1 MECDDAVSQKDEGKW
16 MLLGIC
22 PSRRS
27 ARFGLLAHKLDCHS
41 GPELAA
47 VCVFFIVGLK
57 PPSIRLP
64 GKTCMV
70 EICGRR

>member
-1 MECDDAVSQKDEGKW
+1 

-27 ARFGLLAHKLDCHS
+27 ARFGLLAHNLDRHS
-41 GPELAA
+41 GPDVAA
-47 VCVFFIVGLK
+47 VCVFFIVFFIVGLK
-57 PPSIRLP
+57 PLSVRLLC
-64 GKTCMV
+64 KICMV